1 MGSAAQL
8 YKSTPSRPVFSPA
21 HSVLKNSL
29 DAQSILRSGMTLL
42 LALAVLFG
50 LPLAVIA
57 VFGRRQQQLNDAMS
71 KMSDGPSHGALHVG
85 PNDLDTRRLF
95 QPAPEKNDLPGVVT
109 LVPGE
114 EVDEVTDGFRAE
126 RGFDDFS
133 QVSSSNGVR
142 DHRLRPVQQRQELAE
157 GGGSS
162 LAPSGCVSLP

>member
-1 MGSAAQL
+1 MPL
-8 YKSTPSRPVFSPA
+8 
-21 HSVLKNSL
+21 
-29 DAQSILRSGMTLL
+29 ILI
-42 LALAVLFG
+42 LALLFG
-50 LPLAVIA
+50 VPLAVIA
-57 VFGRRQQQLNDAMS
+57 FFGRRQQRLNDAMS
-71 KMSDGPSHGALHVG
+71 RMGEGPAHTSPHVG